1 MLYTSMWY
9 SSIFLQYK
17 SSSTRSW
24 RRVFSVSLRRRLP
37 LLPETPRRAETLTRA
52 RRWGGFL
59 PISPFLTGRPWM
71 LWRRFRLDW
80 RGEGW
85 SVNAANLSF
94 LVMYI
99 RAVLYNQRLLLFPK
113 IPGPNCIQMR
123 NKNHALTNKLKKIKI
138 IKRVPNS

>member
-1 MLYTSMWY
+1 MLYRLVCGIVVYFY
-9 SSIFLQYK
+9 SIRVVVRGAGVA
-17 SSSTRSW
+17 SSASHCAAVCR
-24 RRVFSVSLRRRLP
+24 FYQK
-37 LLPETPRRAETLTRA
+37 RRAETLTRA

-113 IPGPNCIQMR
+113 IPGPNIQMR
-123 NKNHALTNKLKKIKI
+123 NKNHALTNKLKKSK
-138 IKRVPNS
+138 